1 MTFEAKVI
9 QKSRKV
15 HRCLLCNTDIPVG
28 SIYVVSPAK
37 DDETCK
43 FESVKMCH
51 ECAFL
56 MHFVTKKEL
65 KEGNFTEENIPN
77 FLRKIRNEYR
87 RNPQASW
94 SKINQEVENG

>member
-15 HRCLLCNTDIPVG
+15 HRCLLCSTDIPIG

-37 DDETCK
+37 DDDTGK
-43 FESVKMCH
+43 FEAVKMCD

-56 MHFVTKKEL
+56 MHFVTKSDL
-65 KEGNFTEENIPN
+65 REGNFREENIPN

-87 RNPQASW
+87 KDPQSAW
-94 SKINQEVENG
+94 SKINQEEK

>member
-15 HRCLLCNTDIPVG
+15 HRCLLCGTTIPVG

-37 DDETCK
+37 DDETGK
-43 FESVKMCH
+43 FENVKMCH
-51 ECAFL
+51 ECAYL
-56 MHFVTKKEL
+56 MHFVTKSDL
-65 KEGNFTEENIPN
+65 KENNFTEENTPN

-87 RNPQASW
+87 NDPQKAW
-94 SKINQEVENG
+94 RKINKEEN